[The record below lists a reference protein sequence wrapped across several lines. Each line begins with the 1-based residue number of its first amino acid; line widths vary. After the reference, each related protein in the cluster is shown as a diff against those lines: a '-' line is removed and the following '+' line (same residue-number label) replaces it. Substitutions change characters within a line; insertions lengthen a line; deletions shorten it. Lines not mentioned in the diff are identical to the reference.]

1 VNDHDRKNVN
11 FILTRS
17 QADLIAWYQ
26 GIQES
31 GNQDEMDYALE
42 LLIQAKSLIEMDL
55 LNLLDQEAEYD
66 VGQAAGYLQ
75 RFRLQ

>member
-1 VNDHDRKNVN
+1 MNDHDRKNVN

-17 QADLIAWYQ
+17 QDDLIAWYQ

-42 LLIQAKSLIEMDL
+42 LLIQAKSLLEMDL
-55 LNLLDQEAEYD
+55 LSLLDQEAEYD
-66 VGQAAGYLQ
+66 VGQAADYLQ

>member
-26 GIQES
+26 ALEEAGDQAEI
-31 GNQDEMDYALE
+31 DYALE
-42 LLIQAKSLIEMDL
+42 LLIQAKCLIEMDL
-55 LNLLDQEAEYD
+55 LSLLDQDAEED
-66 VGQAAGYLQ
+66 VSQAADYLQ